1 MIEENPQAAG
11 QGGHESVGA
20 SDLQLG
26 GAGELRTE
34 EALDKSDEELRR
46 LVAAR
51 LAEQVDIGSSLIAR
65 CEHLASLPKGN
76 RVAPL
81 HAAARL
87 VQADARAAQA
97 FAQVSQLERRS
108 RRIVERVQPVTP
120 QNADL
125 NSSFEARTL
134 DEIGNLMIR
143 YMKLYAD
150 ETLGAALRDAA
161 GEDGEQNG
169 ATQEAGAAVGGD
181 AVS

>member
-1 MIEENPQAAG
+1 MTEENPQAAG
-11 QGGHESVGA
+11 QGGQKSVGA

-26 GAGELRTE
+26 DAGELRTE

-97 FAQVSQLERRS
+97 FAQVAQLERRS
-108 RRIVERVQPVTP
+108 RRIVERVQPVAP
-120 QNADL
+120 KNADL
-125 NSSFEARTL
+125 NSSFEGKAI
-134 DEIGNLMIR
+134 DEIMRLMLR

-150 ETLGAALRDAA
+150 ETFGPALKGASGDDCEQIDAA
-161 GEDGEQNG
+161 RK
-169 ATQEAGAAVGGD
+169 AGAAAGGD
-181 AVS
+181 ARS